1 LSVVLFFVFCFC
13 FLTAHSPQTSVDA
26 SGRNVHKSTI
36 GTAVTIYR
44 TEGLRSFMKGA
55 AARVLWI
62 APGMAITI
70 AVYEQSKRFLQ
81 LRCGLPAP

>member
-1 LSVVLFFVFCFC
+1 
-13 FLTAHSPQTSVDA
+13 
-26 SGRNVHKSTI
+26 
-36 GTAVTIYR
+36 
-44 TEGLRSFMKGA
+44 MKGA

-70 AVYEQSKRFLQ
+70 AVCKWEFASCLLLLLCCADVLTFIGVDEQSKRFLQ